1 MNFTIAIDIAMMVM
15 SLAVLVQCARMMRRL
30 KAMRDSSMQE
40 MVAAIDRST
49 AEARVVLDGLKS
61 ALASDMRKC
70 NEIIAEGTA
79 MREELDVMTGIA
91 NTVAERILETV
102 RAANAQMHA
111 HVAPEDYS
119 VDEQPHNEPRWAGEE
134 PIR

>member
-1 MNFTIAIDIAMMVM
+1 MTLTIAIDLAMIVM
-15 SLAVLVQCARMMRRL
+15 CFAVLVQSARMMRRL

-61 ALASDMRKC
+61 ALASDMHRC
-70 NEIIAEGTA
+70 NEIIARGES

-102 RAANAQMHA
+102 RDANAQVRQREVEELQPLDQDDWSGA
-111 HVAPEDYS
+111 HTPDRETMA
-119 VDEQPHNEPRWAGEE
+119 
-134 PIR
+134 